1 MSGALCFAADT
12 PEHIRAFYIDY
23 GYAIYLLS
31 VFPRKYT
38 MAAMMIMTTKSPS
51 MPCHIIVRAVP
62 KFAIILALPL
72 SEESEDDTAGNC
84 GSDLSGNICAYGMH
98 KQVVGRILR
107 KSQLLYNSR

>member
-72 SEESEDDTAGNC
+72 SEESEDDAAGNR
-84 GSDLSGNICAYGMH
+84 H
-98 KQVVGRILR
+98 EVVEITHETYPGLVE
-107 KSQLLYNSR
+107 SHCLVHLFS